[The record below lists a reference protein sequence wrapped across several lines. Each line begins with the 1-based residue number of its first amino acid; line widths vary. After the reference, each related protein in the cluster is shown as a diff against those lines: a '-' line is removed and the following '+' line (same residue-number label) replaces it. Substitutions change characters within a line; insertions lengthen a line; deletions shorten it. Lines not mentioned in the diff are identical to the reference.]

1 MTLLRL
7 AALPILKKACIGVA
21 SMPYVIRNTERG
33 EKMRFGKEFMLS
45 KSRFLAG
52 HQCPLRL
59 WHQCYNP
66 QLASEVSPVQQAM
79 FDAGH
84 EVGVLATHLFPGGR
98 LIEEDYLHHGEAVE
112 ATRETIG
119 DPSIPTL
126 FEAAFVYDDVRIR
139 ADILDRRDDGRWNLI
154 EVKSATSVKGAY
166 IPDVAIQYYVLK
178 GAGLEIASAGIMYIN
193 KGYIYDGKKL
203 DLKDLFSFSD
213 LTEEVISNQEE
224 VSRRLGTLKEMLRAP
239 DPPGVAPSR
248 FCTSPYSCE
257 FWEHCTKNVPE
268 FWVLQ
273 LNGITK
279 EGLDALAAL
288 GVQDIRD
295 IPSSFP
301 LDQLQ
306 DRIRSCVIKGEEY
319 RSPELDR
326 ELRDVVYPIH
336 FLDFE
341 TVAPAIPRYP
351 GTRPYHSIPFQWSDH
366 VLHHDGVMEHREF
379 LGEEDTDPREQ
390 FARSLVQDLGEE
402 GSIFSYTLYEKRVI
416 EELTE
421 HLPELSGRLCA
432 ALGRFKDLHSLIKS
446 HFYHPGFYGSFSLK
460 SVLPALVPDMKY
472 GDLAI
477 QEGNQ
482 ASLEYLR
489 MIDPSTPSMEK
500 QRIKKALQRYCG
512 QDTFAMVKIRE
523 ELLRR
528 LERARSI
535 P

>member
-1 MTLLRL
+1 M
-7 AALPILKKACIGVA
+7 G
-21 SMPYVIRNTERG
+21 
-33 EKMRFGKEFMLS
+33 FGKELMLS

-52 HQCPLRL
+52 YQCPLRL
-59 WHQCYNP
+59 WHQYYNP
-66 QLASEVSPVQQAM
+66 QLASEASAAHQAM

-98 LIEEDYLHHGEAVE
+98 LVEKDYLHHGEAVE
-112 ATRETIG
+112 STKEAMR
-119 DPSIPTL
+119 DPSSTAL

-139 ADILDRRDDGRWNLI
+139 ADILKRTDDGRWHLI
-154 EVKSATSVKGAY
+154 EVKSATSVKGVY
-166 IPDVAIQYYVLK
+166 VLDLAIQYYVLQ
-178 GAGLEIASAGIMYIN
+178 GAGLDIASAGIMHIN
-193 KGYIYDGKKL
+193 KGYRYDGKEL
-203 DLKDLFSFSD
+203 DLQDLFLFSE
-213 LTEEVISNQEE
+213 LTQEVISNKAE
-224 VSRRLGTLKEMLRAP
+224 VPRRLGDLKQMLRAP
-239 DPPGVAPSR
+239 DPPQVIPSR

-257 FWEHCTKNVPE
+257 FWKHCTRNIPE

-279 EGLDALAAL
+279 EALDSLAAL

-301 LDQLQ
+301 LDHIQ
-306 DRIRSCVIKGEEY
+306 DRIRSCVINREEY
-319 RSPELDR
+319 LSPELGR
-326 ELRDVVYPIH
+326 ELRDVAYPVH

-366 VLHHDGVMEHREF
+366 ILHRDGTIDHREY
-379 LGEEDTDPREQ
+379 LSDEDTDPREE
-390 FARSLVQDLGEE
+390 FARSLVQNLGQG

-416 EELTE
+416 EELAE
-421 HLPELSGRLCA
+421 HLPRLSRRLRA
-432 ALGRFKDLHSLIKS
+432 VLDRFKDLHSLIRS
-446 HFYHPGFYGSFSLK
+446 FFYHPRFYGSFSLK
-460 SVLPALVPDMKY
+460 SVLPALVPDMNY
-472 GDLAI
+472 EDLAI

-489 MIDPSTPSMEK
+489 MINPFTPPMEK
-500 QRIKKALQRYCG
+500 QEIKKALQGYCG

-528 LERARSI
+528 LKGAKSI
-535 P
+535 S